1 MLPMGLSDI
10 VSVILS
16 YFLSHSVFSWNCY
29 HEEILDF
36 CQSLFAA
43 STEMTVQCLSISP
56 FIRFLHLLFGIC

>member
-16 YFLSHSVFSWNCY
+16 YFLSHSVFSQNCY

-36 CQSLFAA
+36 CQTLFAA
-43 STEMTVQCLSISP
+43 STEMTMQFLSISL
-56 FIRFLHLLFGIC
+56 FIRILHLLFGI